1 MTGPLITVTELVALL
16 DDPLLR
22 LADIRWYLD
31 EPDRGRADFV
41 SGHIPGAVFVDL
53 ERDLTAPRGPG
64 RHPLRDRHEFA
75 AALGTM
81 GFGDD
86 HVIVVYDD
94 RGGIIASRLWWM
106 LRDLGHAAVRVLDG
120 GIQAWLAAGHAVTT
134 QPTHRDR
141 ATLTVRPPLTRQIDR
156 DTLAQRLGTV
166 TVLDARAGDR
176 YRGEVEP
183 IDPVAGH
190 IPTALSAPAVDNLGP
205 DARLRPLPELAERYR
220 RLTGDDEVV
229 VSCGSGVFA
238 CHHVLAM
245 TAAGLPEP
253 ILYPGSWSDWS
264 RSGMP
269 VATGDAPGAPPGA
282 GS

>member
-1 MTGPLITVTELVALL
+1 M
-16 DDPLLR
+16 
-22 LADIRWYLD
+22 
-31 EPDRGRADFV
+31 
-41 SGHIPGAVFVDL
+41 DL
-53 ERDLTAPRGPG
+53 ERELTAPRGPG

-75 AALGTM
+75 AALGAM
-81 GFGDD
+81 GFGDE
-86 HVIVVYDD
+86 HAIVVYDD

-106 LRDLGHAAVRVLDG
+106 LRDIGHSAVRVLDG
-120 GIQAWLAAGHAVTT
+120 GIQAWMAAGYPVTV
-134 QPTHRDR
+134 QPTDRDP

-156 DTLAQRLGTV
+156 ETLIQRLGTV
-166 TVLDARAGDR
+166 TVLDARAADR

-190 IPTALSAPAVDNLGP
+190 IPTAVSAPAVDNLGP
-205 DARLRPLPELAERYR
+205 DARLLPMAELAARYR
-220 RLTGDDEVV
+220 RLTDDAEVI

-269 VATGDAPGAPPGA
+269 VATGEEPGEAP
-282 GS
+282 